1 MILAGDEFGRTQRGN
16 NNAYCQDN
24 EISWV
29 DWRLLEAHAD
39 LFRFFKQLIQFRRV
53 HPLLR
58 RDTFDIDEEGR
69 GLHIAWH
76 GVELGKPDWSWES
89 RSLAMHLHG
98 REGEEADDMYFI
110 ANAHWEE
117 HTFEL
122 PHLSGRRWCRF
133 VDTMQTPPYDIAE
146 LGAEE
151 TLVEQRRY
159 PVGPRSVVVLV
170 SRRGGP

>member
-24 EISWV
+24 EISWI
-29 DWRLLEAHAD
+29 DWRLLDTHAD
-39 LFRFFKQLIQFRRV
+39 LFRFFKQLIQFRRA
-53 HPLLR
+53 HPRLR
-58 RDTFDIDEEGR
+58 RDTFDIDEDGR
-69 GLHIAWH
+69 ALHIVWH
-76 GVELGKPDWSWES
+76 GIELGKFDSSWES

-98 REGEEADDMYFI
+98 REGEEMDDIYFI

-117 HTFEL
+117 HTFAL

-133 VDTMQTPPYDIAE
+133 VDTMQIPPHDITE
-146 LGAEE
+146 PGAEAM
-151 TLVEQRRY
+151 LAEQHRY

-170 SRRGGP
+170 SKRGGP